1 MVETVTDRNNSVMQQ
16 QDLGLKLSTRRTRKV
31 VFLDEMNRVV
41 PWAELIALI
50 EPYAPRART
59 GRPPFALETM
69 LRIHFLQQ
77 WFGLTDPAMEE
88 ALFDVPLYANF
99 AGLSG
104 TDRIPDRVSILR
116 FRHLLEVHE
125 LASRILATVNALLTA
140 QGLLLKEG
148 TAIDATLIAAP
159 SSTKNKAGARDPEMH
174 QTKKG
179 NQWHFGMK
187 AHVGVDADS
196 GLVHTV
202 VGTAANVHDVTQA
215 AALVHGEE
223 ADVFAD
229 AGYQGAAKRQETQ
242 DIKARWHVAMRPGTR
257 RALDRQTPLG
267 KLLDELEHLKASVR
281 AKVEHPFRVL
291 KRQFGYRQVRYRGL
305 AKNTAQIT
313 TLFALA
319 NLWLMRKRILQ
330 AARR

>member
-242 DIKARWHVAMRPGTR
+242 DIKARWHVAMRPGKR